1 MIADTTPPVI
11 ELRQVERSY
20 PGEPPIRAL
29 DGVDLR
35 IDTGEMVAIVG
46 PSGSG
51 KSTLLNVMGTLDRPT
66 SGTVLIDGIDTRTLP
81 ERKLCGLRAHRLGF
95 VFQGFHLIES
105 ATVIDNVADGLVYQG
120 VAKRERTERAQHALD
135 LVGLGDRSATRP
147 SKLSGGQRQ
156 RVGIARAI
164 VSEPSLL
171 LADEPTGNLDTSTS
185 ESLLGLLHDL
195 NANRGVTIA
204 IITHDIE
211 VAERVPRRIMVRDG
225 RVDEHT
231 DRPERDLETVGS

>member
-1 MIADTTPPVI
+1 MIADPTPPVI
-11 ELRQVERSY
+11 ELREVERVY

-35 IDTGEMVAIVG
+35 IEAGEMVAIVG

-51 KSTLLNVMGTLDRPT
+51 KSTLINIMGTLDRPT
-66 SGTVLIDGIDTRTLP
+66 SGTVLIDGIDTRSLS

-95 VFQGFHLIES
+95 VFQAFHLIES
-105 ATVIDNVADGLVYQG
+105 ATVIENVADGLVYQG
-120 VAKRERTERAQHALD
+120 VPKRHRMTRAAAALD
-135 LVGLGDRSATRP
+135 LVGLGDRSETRP

-156 RVGIARAI
+156 RVAIARAI

-171 LADEPTGNLDTSTS
+171 LADEPTGNLDTATS
-185 ESLLGLLHDL
+185 DSILGLLRDL
-195 NANRGVTIA
+195 NANNGVTIA
-204 IITHDIE
+204 VITHDVE

-231 DRPERDLETVGS
+231 ERPERDLETVGS